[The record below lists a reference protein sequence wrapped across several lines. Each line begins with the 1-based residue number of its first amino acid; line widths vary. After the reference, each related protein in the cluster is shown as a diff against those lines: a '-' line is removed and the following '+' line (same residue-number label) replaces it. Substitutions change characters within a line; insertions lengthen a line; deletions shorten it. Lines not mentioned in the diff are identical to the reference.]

1 VKTRYFSYTS
11 PVTIIIRIRIIGRVF
26 VSCES
31 MRVVIFLLLF
41 SNFLCAQQLKLV
53 DSTAL
58 EVDRFVGIDSYKNIY
73 FINDGGL
80 YKEGDLGKFVF
91 QDYQLGPITTV
102 DLINPL
108 NLVLFYSEV
117 NTIVFLD
124 NRLNEKERIN
134 FNDLPFFLNGS
145 AVTNAGNNR
154 LWVFNTDSQQ
164 LELFDYRTNRETVFS
179 QPYEGELIA
188 QVSDFNDCF
197 ILTEDHLWQINIY
210 GSLLSEMKLEGFSA
224 IVRNGKTLIGLKEN
238 KLYLLSAE
246 TVRPID
252 LDFNENNIKDL
263 QLTQEFLYIY
273 DGNKLFTFTLTQPK
287 Q

>member
-1 VKTRYFSYTS
+1 
-11 PVTIIIRIRIIGRVF
+11 
-26 VSCES
+26 

-53 DSTAL
+53 DSTL
-58 EVDRFVGIDSYKNIY
+58 MEVDRFVGVDSYKNIY
-73 FINDGGL
+73 FINNGGL

-108 NLVLFYSEV
+108 NVVVFYSEV
-117 NTIVFLD
+117 STIVFLD
-124 NRLNEKERIN
+124 NRLNEIERIN
-134 FNDLPFFLNGS
+134 FNNLPFFLNGS

-154 LWVFNTDSQQ
+154 LWVFNIDSQQ
-164 LELFDYRTNRETVFS
+164 LELFDYRTNRETIFS
-179 QPYEGELIA
+179 QPYEGELIS

-197 ILTEDHLWQINIY
+197 ILTKDHLWQVNIY
-210 GSLLSEMKLEGFSA
+210 GSLLSEMKLEGFNT

-238 KLYLLSAE
+238 ELYLLSGE
-246 TVRPID
+246 TVNPID
-252 LDFNENNIKDL
+252 LELNENNIKDL
-263 QLTQEFLYIY
+263 HLTQEFLYIY
-273 DGNKLFTFTLTQPK
+273 DGYKLSSFTLTQPK

>member
-1 VKTRYFSYTS
+1 MW
-11 PVTIIIRIRIIGRVF
+11 VF

-31 MRVVIFLLLF
+31 MRVLIFLLFF
-41 SNFLCAQQLKLV
+41 SGFLSAQQLKLV
-53 DSTAL
+53 DSTAM
-58 EVDRFVGIDSYKNIY
+58 EVDRFVGVDSYKSIY
-73 FINDGGL
+73 FINNGGL

-108 NLVLFYSEV
+108 NIVVFYSEV
-117 NTIVFLD
+117 NTVVFLD
-124 NRLNEKERIN
+124 NRLSEKERIN
-134 FNDLPFFLNGS
+134 FNNLPFFLNGS

-154 LWVFNTDSQQ
+154 LWVFNIDSQQ
-164 LELFDYRTNRETVFS
+164 LELFDYRTNRETIFS
-179 QPYEGELIA
+179 QPYEGELIS
-188 QVSDFNDCF
+188 QLSDFNDCF
-197 ILTEDHLWQINIY
+197 ILTEDHLRQINIY
-210 GSLLSEMKLEGFSA
+210 GSLLSEKKLEGFDA

-246 TVRPID
+246 TVSSID
-252 LDFNENNIKDL
+252 LDFNENKIKDL

-273 DGNKLFTFTLTQPK
+273 DGNKLFTFTLNQPK

>member
-1 VKTRYFSYTS
+1 
-11 PVTIIIRIRIIGRVF
+11 
-26 VSCES
+26 

-53 DSTAL
+53 DSTL
-58 EVDRFVGIDSYKNIY
+58 MEVDRFIGVDSYKNIY

-80 YKEGDLGKFVF
+80 FKEGDLGKFVF
-91 QDYQLGPITTV
+91 HDFQLGPITTV

-108 NLVLFYSEV
+108 NVVVFYSEV

-134 FNDLPFFLNGS
+134 FNNLPFFLNGS

-154 LWVFNTDSQQ
+154 LWVFNIDSQQ
-164 LELFDYRTNRETVFS
+164 LELFDYRTNRSTIFS
-179 QPYEGELIA
+179 QPYEGELIS

-197 ILTEDHLWQINIY
+197 ILTEDHLWQVNIY
-210 GSLLSEMKLEGFSA
+210 GSLLSEKNVEGFSA

-238 KLYLLSAE
+238 ELYLLSGE
-246 TVRPID
+246 TVSPID
-252 LDFNENNIKDL
+252 FNFNENNIKDL